1 MVARAAAEA
10 KLADCAMNGVEE
22 EVWYHG
28 EMVGT
33 RRRLS
38 DRLLLAHLGRLDRLR
53 TDTRIEE
60 LAENFDA
67 MLTRMRRGG
76 AIEVEPPADT
86 ADILSPGPCNMRS
99 MSGAGE
105 GLAEAPDAPPEPP
118 CDCIGARLG
127 TDRGQPHY
135 RVGPEGWE
143 PVCNVGETADG
154 AAALCC
160 AAPSWPECRE
170 CPHYPPVSRLLEEMD
185 EARPADAPPVEEL
198 AGQAWE
204 VEACQMAAF
213 EAGDEDW
220 WRYGADWAL
229 HTRDAAGEWVAERE
243 GVESPG

>member
-1 MVARAAAEA
+1 MAGSRR
-10 KLADCAMNGVEE
+10 
-22 EVWYHG
+22 G
-28 EMVGT
+28 ELVGT

-99 MSGAGE
+99 MSRGE
-105 GLAEAPDAPPEPP
+105 GSAGAPAEPA

-127 TDRGQPHY
+127 TDGGQPHY

-143 PVCNVGETADG
+143 PVCNGGEG
-154 AAALCC
+154 EGPCC
-160 AAPSWPECRE
+160 DAPDWPGCRA
-170 CPHYPPVSRLLEEMD
+170 CPHYPAVSRLLHEME
-185 EARPADAPPVEEL
+185 EARPEGAPAYAEL
-198 AGQAWE
+198 AGHPWS

-229 HTRDAAGEWVAERE
+229 HTQDAGGAWVVEDGEE
-243 GVESPG
+243 